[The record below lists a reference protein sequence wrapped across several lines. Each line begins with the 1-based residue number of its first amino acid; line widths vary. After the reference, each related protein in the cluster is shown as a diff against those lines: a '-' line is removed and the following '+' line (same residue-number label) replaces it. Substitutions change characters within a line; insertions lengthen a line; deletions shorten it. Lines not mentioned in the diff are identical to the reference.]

1 MNCFILKLFGSRTK
15 QQTRTVECFSVG
27 SILPVKARGDYM
39 GASFFQQ
46 ILEGSMVLCQRR
58 LGTLG
63 SCRHKKVLSRGV
75 CSSFFYKAR
84 MSRTLKI
91 PTPANPINYV
101 SPPPPGNVLDA
112 TSTITPKPKVQPPAD
127 SDGEDLEEEPLIRH
141 SSLKGKDKA
150 TLEDEK
156 LSDSE
161 VVGDDEIVV
170 VPSGEKGIRT
180 FARSVGGRKGVSD
193 PSPSE
198 P

>member
-1 MNCFILKLFGSRTK
+1 MSTATRDCDESLAVKNDIFGSEHRDQSPQPGIALTSSSEYGRMLFGRLDIAGEGKGGLYGGFLLPTNFGREHGSLS
-15 QQTRTVECFSVG
+15 EEIGDVG
-27 SILPVKARGDYM
+27 FLPTQKGPFARHM
-39 GASFFQQ
+39 FLIFLQSQ
-46 ILEGSMVLCQRR
+46 
-58 LGTLG
+58 
-63 SCRHKKVLSRGV
+63 
-75 CSSFFYKAR
+75 
-84 MSRTLKI
+84 
-91 PTPANPINYV
+91 
-101 SPPPPGNVLDA
+101 
-112 TSTITPKPKVQPPAD
+112 VQPPAD